1 MYIQQSSATKAVEVS
16 PGEVSWATS
25 MSPGEVKIDLA
36 AMSGQVDRDGS
47 AVVVRT
53 DGLDRLG
60 KLLTSTPATGAYTLF
75 DGGGRAACEFV
86 NKLSVFYTDSHG
98 PERYVPHHSGGRGA
112 QEHLAFRKSA
122 MTADLAEVCAISHP
136 ANGVYANLFTK
147 RGHQIR
153 VRLCFRVFF
162 LRRRLISSSISLAVN

>member
-1 MYIQQSSATKAVEVS
+1 VYIQQSSATKAVEVS
-16 PGEVSWATS
+16 PGEVSWATWS
-25 MSPGEVKIDLA
+25 SGDVKIDLA

-75 DGGGRAACEFV
+75 DGGGRTACEFV
-86 NKLSVFYTDSHG
+86 NKLSVFYTDVLG

-147 RGHQIR
+147 WGHQIR